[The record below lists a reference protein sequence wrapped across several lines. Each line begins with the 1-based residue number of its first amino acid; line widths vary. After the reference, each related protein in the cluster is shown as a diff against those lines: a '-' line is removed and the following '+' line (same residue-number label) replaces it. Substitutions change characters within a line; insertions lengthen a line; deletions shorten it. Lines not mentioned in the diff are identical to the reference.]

1 MSQAKVDRY
10 KEEKKNRKA
19 IIANEKRKHV
29 LSVAAAVL
37 VAVAVLGWAGVS
49 GYQAYQNNK
58 PLETIYTDMS
68 AINDYMTSL
77 DAE

>member
-19 IIANEKRKHV
+19 IIAKEKRKHA

-58 PLETIYTDMS
+58 PLETIYTDIS
-68 AINDYMTSL
+68 AIDDYMTSL

>member
-19 IIANEKRKHV
+19 IIAKEKRKHV
-29 LSVAAAVL
+29 LCVAAAVL

>member
-19 IIANEKRKHV
+19 IIAKEKRKQV

>member
-1 MSQAKVDRY
+1 M
-10 KEEKKNRKA
+10 
-19 IIANEKRKHV
+19 